1 MAVFN
6 YARKE
11 IDAKIVYYGPG
22 ICGKTTN
29 LQFIHQHMKPDQ
41 RGKMVSL
48 ATDEDRTLFFDF
60 LPIELQS
67 VRGFKTRFH
76 LYTVPGQVFY
86 GATRRAVLTGADG
99 VIFVADSQADRL
111 EDNLNSW
118 KDMEGNLRY
127 YGMKIETTPL
137 IIQYN
142 KRDLPNV
149 LSVEELNQKMNRLN
163 APFFESVAVLGKG
176 VFETLTMACRMVLQ
190 VIENAVDPS
199 KRARP
204 TEKSLDF
211 STIRRPQAEKSAPAP
226 ASAPSISP
234 APRPAT
240 VRTLRLTK
248 EEAPAA
254 EPVRLPPQAPP
265 SRMMRME
272 RTEPRPQPLP
282 PLAAREPIESLKA
295 EKAEEI
301 PRIVNPL
308 PAPPLAKNMDGKK
321 KEPHVDMLAGEAAIQ
336 IAAEKTGEEKGKTIG
351 QSHFLPLEGKKPEF
365 FPSGGQEPPVL
376 QEKIRILSCG
386 EAKISSPDRL
396 EIPVRIELN
405 GLAKPVLFNI
415 NVAIHLE
422 KIDGKIE

>member
-6 YARKE
+6 YARRE

-29 LQFIHQHMKPDQ
+29 LQYIHQHMKPDQ

-99 VIFVADSQADRL
+99 VIFVVDSQADRL

-118 KDMEGNLRY
+118 KDLEDNLRY
-127 YGMKIETTPL
+127 YGKKVETTPL

-149 LSVEELNQKMNRLN
+149 LPVDELNQKINRLN
-163 APFFESVAVLGKG
+163 VPFFESVAVLGKG
-176 VFETLTMACRMVLQ
+176 VFETLTMSCRMVLQ
-190 VIENAVDPS
+190 VIENGVDSS
-199 KRARP
+199 KRGTQA
-204 TEKSLDF
+204 EKTSDS
-211 STIRRPQAEKSAPAP
+211 STIRRPQTEKSAP
-226 ASAPSISP
+226 ASAPSPSRVL
-234 APRPAT
+234 RPAT
-240 VRTLRLTK
+240 VRTLRLAK

-254 EPVRLPPQAPP
+254 GSVREPMQPAP

-272 RTEPRPQPLP
+272 QTEPRPQPLP
-282 PLAAREPIESLKA
+282 PRTARGPIESLKPGKEA
-295 EKAEEI
+295 EI
-301 PRIVNPL
+301 PENVPPPQSL
-308 PAPPLAKNMDGKK
+308 APSLDGKRE
-321 KEPHVDMLAGEAAIQ
+321 EPHVDMLDAKPPFQ
-336 IAAEKTGEEKGKTIG
+336 LAAEKPEEEKKKTIG
-351 QSHFLPLEGKKPEF
+351 ESSFVQIEKTRPEIPPNGDQAPPNSH
-365 FPSGGQEPPVL
+365 
-376 QEKIRILSCG
+376 EKIRIVSCG

-405 GLAKPVLFNI
+405 GMAKPVLFNI

-422 KIDGKIE
+422 KIDGKID

>member
-6 YARKE
+6 YARRE

-29 LQFIHQHMKPDQ
+29 LQYIHQHLKPDQ

-99 VIFVADSQADRL
+99 VIFVVDSQADRL
-111 EDNLNSW
+111 EDNLHSW
-118 KDMEGNLRY
+118 KDLEDNLRY
-127 YGMKIETTPL
+127 YGKKIETTPL

-149 LSVEELNQKMNRLN
+149 LPVEELNQKINRLN
-163 APFFESVAVLGKG
+163 VPFFEGVAVQGKG
-176 VFETLTMACRMVLQ
+176 VLETLTMSCRLVLR
-190 VIENAVDPS
+190 VIENGVESSRGAAPPEKTADS
-199 KRARP
+199 P
-204 TEKSLDF
+204 TG
-211 STIRRPQAEKSAPAP
+211 RRPQVEKSAPAP
-226 ASAPSISP
+226 SSSLPRGTRPS
-234 APRPAT
+234 
-240 VRTLRLTK
+240 VRTLRLAR
-248 EEAPAA
+248 EEAAPELVREPA
-254 EPVRLPPQAPP
+254 PSP
-265 SRMMRME
+265 SRMIRME
-272 RTEPRPQPLP
+272 RTEPLSQPLP
-282 PLAAREPIESLKA
+282 PRAEREPVEPIKETRK
-295 EKAEEI
+295 EELPEVFI
-301 PRIVNPL
+301 SP
-308 PAPPLAKNMDGKK
+308 PAPPLAENQPGKRE
-321 KEPHVDMLAGEAAIQ
+321 EPHVDMLEPQSLAQIAGE
-336 IAAEKTGEEKGKTIG
+336 KPVEEKGKTIG
-351 QSHFLPLEGKKPEF
+351 ARFKGDLEEKRAEHFPQRNPA
-365 FPSGGQEPPVL
+365 PQISG
-376 QEKIRILSCG
+376 EKIRILSCG
-386 EAKISSPDRL
+386 EPRISSPEHL

-422 KIDGKIE
+422 KIDGKID

>member
-6 YARKE
+6 YARRE

-29 LQFIHQHMKPDQ
+29 IQYIHQHLKPDQ
-41 RGKMVSL
+41 RGKIVSL

-60 LPIELQS
+60 LPIELPS

-99 VIFVADSQADRL
+99 VIFVVDSQADRL

-127 YGMKIETTPL
+127 YGTKIETIPL

-149 LSVEELNQKMNRLN
+149 LPVEELNRKINRLN
-163 APFFESVAVLGKG
+163 VPFFESVAVLGKG
-176 VFETLTMACRMVLQ
+176 VFETLTMSCRMVLQ
-190 VIENAVDPS
+190 IIENGVDSS
-199 KRARP
+199 KKGTQA
-204 TEKSLDF
+204 EKTSDS
-211 STIRRPQAEKSAPAP
+211 STSRRPQVEKSTS
-226 ASAPSISP
+226 ASAPSLSRVL
-234 APRPAT
+234 RPAT
-240 VRTLRLTK
+240 VHTLRLTK
-248 EEAPAA
+248 EEAPPAGPVP
-254 EPVRLPPQAPP
+254 EPVQPAP

-282 PLAAREPIESLKA
+282 PRTARGLSESFKAQKKA
-295 EKAEEI
+295 EI
-301 PRIVNPL
+301 PETFL
-308 PAPPLAKNMDGKK
+308 PPPTAPLAPNMDGKREK
-321 KEPHVDMLAGEAAIQ
+321 PHVDMLHAKPAPQLAV
-336 IAAEKTGEEKGKTIG
+336 EKTEEEERKTVGEPSFR
-351 QSHFLPLEGKKPEF
+351 QLEQTKPDFSPE
-365 FPSGGQEPPVL
+365 GGQEPQVL
-376 QEKIRILSCG
+376 QEKIRIISCG
-386 EAKISSPDRL
+386 DARISSPDRL
-396 EIPVRIELN
+396 EIPVRVELN
-405 GLAKPVLFNI
+405 GMAKPVLFNI

-422 KIDGKIE
+422 KIDGKID